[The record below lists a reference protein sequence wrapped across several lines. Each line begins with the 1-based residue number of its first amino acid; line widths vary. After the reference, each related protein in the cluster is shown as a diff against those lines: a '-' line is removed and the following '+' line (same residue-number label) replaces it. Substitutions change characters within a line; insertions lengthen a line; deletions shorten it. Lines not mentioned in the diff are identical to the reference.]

1 MFKKRKITSMKVHRS
16 LSSLCVSLSPIVA
29 CSLNLCFY
37 VLEVGR
43 GAFYSKPRNASEVAV
58 HFYIGVDIIT
68 LGGCFCSCPHSLF
81 PVPVPPTVVPH
92 FACVYCIHTYI
103 HSNMRLYIC
112 VFAHLVVTL

>member
-68 LGGCFCSCPHSLF
+68 LGGVLLFVSSFFIPCPCPSHRRPSL
-81 PVPVPPTVVPH
+81 
-92 FACVYCIHTYI
+92 CLCILYTY
-103 HSNMRLYIC
+103 LYS
-112 VFAHLVVTL
+112 L